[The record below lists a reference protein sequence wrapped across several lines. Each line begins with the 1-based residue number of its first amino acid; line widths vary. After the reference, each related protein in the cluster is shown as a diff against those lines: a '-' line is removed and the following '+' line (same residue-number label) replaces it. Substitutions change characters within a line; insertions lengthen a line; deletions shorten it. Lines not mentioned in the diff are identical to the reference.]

1 MKRDKQRGWILIAA
15 FILIGIIVF
24 ASIIGLFKKDIP
36 EPIEGWVEVTDYRIS
51 SKVPSRVLRLLVS
64 EGQTVHKGDT
74 LVIMQA
80 PEVTAKMEQVSSI
93 HSAAAAMEQKAFN
106 GTRSEQI
113 QGAYEVWQT
122 AKAALSIAQKTYKRM
137 NNLFEEGVLPAQK
150 RDEALA
156 QMQARAA
163 SEKAAKSQY
172 DMAINGARVEDKA
185 AASAQVRQ
193 AAGAMK
199 EVRSY
204 LNETVF
210 TSPVDGE
217 ISEIFPE
224 VSELVGTGAPIMNVL
239 DDNDVW
245 FTFNIREDLLPKIH
259 INRRMKVYVSA
270 LNKTI
275 PVRISLMNDIG
286 SFAVWKATKSTGQF
300 DLKTFEVQ
308 ARPLTPVSGL
318 RPGMSAIL
326 KE

>member
-1 MKRDKQRGWILIAA
+1 MKRNKQREWILIAA
-15 FILIGIIVF
+15 FILIGIIVL
-24 ASIIGLFKKDIP
+24 ASVIGLFKKAEP
-36 EPIEGWVEVTDYRIS
+36 EPIEGWVELTDYRIS
-51 SKVPSRVLRLLVS
+51 SKVPGRVLKLFVS
-64 EGQTVHKGDT
+64 EGESVHRGDT

-80 PEVTAKMEQVSSI
+80 PEIAAKMEQVSSI
-93 HSAAAAMEQKAFN
+93 HSAAEAMKEKAYH

-113 QGAYEVWQT
+113 QGAYQVWQT
-122 AKAALSIAQKTYKRM
+122 AKAALVIAEKTYKRM

-156 QMQARAA
+156 QFQARTA
-163 SEKAAKSQY
+163 SEKAARSQY
-172 DMAINGARVEDKA
+172 NMAVNGARVEDKE

-199 EVRSY
+199 EVKSY
-204 LNETVF
+204 VNETVF
-210 TSPVDGE
+210 TSPVDGH

-224 VSELVGTGAPIMNVL
+224 ISELVGTGAPIMNVV
-239 DDNDVW
+239 DNRDVW
-245 FTFNIREDLLPKIH
+245 FTFNIREDLLPNIQLNKKMKI
-259 INRRMKVYVSA
+259 YVSA

-275 PVRISLMNDIG
+275 PVRISLMKDIG

-308 ARPLTPVSGL
+308 ARPLYPVSGL
-318 RPGMSAIL
+318 HSGMSVIL